1 MKEQQT
7 AQGPAGKY
15 QDLNHYFVSQEKIR
29 LKLSGGG
36 AKKIVQSQPTP
47 FLVSPLVDDEGN
59 STCNNTRIV
68 NSIITV
74 LIT

>member
-36 AKKIVQSQPTP
+36 AK
-47 FLVSPLVDDEGN
+47 N
-59 STCNNTRIV
+59 STEPT
-68 NSIITV
+68 NSFFSV
-74 LIT
+74 SLGRRRRK